1 MENSEY
7 LASITMD
14 ELNNMIKELSILQTY
29 KKTQNKACRSYYE
42 RNKEKIKEKS
52 KEYHKKIKEKNEYMD
67 DLAVL
72 KRREYSKK
80 HYYKN
85 RDSILEKKKQIRDNV
100 SNAIFLDN
108 LNANI

>member
-1 MENSEY
+1 MEKTEF
-7 LASITMD
+7 LASVTMD
-14 ELNNMIKELSILQTY
+14 ELNNMIKEINILHTY
-29 KKTQNKACRSYYE
+29 KKNQNNACRSYYE

-52 KEYHKKIKEKNEYMD
+52 REYHKIIKEKNEYMD

-80 HYYKN
+80 HFYKN
-85 RDSILEKKKQIRDNV
+85 RDSILEKKKQLRDNV

>member
-1 MENSEY
+1 MKMENSEY

-14 ELNNMIKELSILQTY
+14 E
-29 KKTQNKACRSYYE
+29 
-42 RNKEKIKEKS
+42 
-52 KEYHKKIKEKNEYMD
+52 
-67 DLAVL
+67 LAVL

-85 RDSILEKKKQIRDNV
+85 RDSILEKKKQLRDNV